1 VRRTDHPAY
10 DAVIIGSGISGLVC
24 GNYLAKAGMKVLIAE
39 QHHQPGGYC
48 TSFVRRGITFDAA
61 AHSFG
66 GFRENGIIRKL
77 FNDFQLS
84 RKVSVT
90 RYDPT
95 DIIVSPDHTV
105 SLRADLEQTIEGLK
119 SSFPDEHDNF
129 RKFAGFLLNPDPKS
143 FAAMR
148 RWTLK
153 DLLDRYFQDDKL
165 KSMLSFPIFGN
176 GALPP
181 SRMSAFIGAKIFTE
195 FLLDGGYYPD
205 GGMQT
210 LSNALAESF
219 QNAGGKL
226 LLSSPVRK
234 ILIQNSGITGIVLKD
249 NAEFTARAVISN
261 CDARQTFLRLIGNK
275 HLPPDFI
282 DKLNRMQPALS
293 MLVLYLGLDH
303 DFKNT
308 RYAGSNVW
316 YLPHYDL
323 EKMYRSAARRAPGT
337 IDECMVRISPDR
349 KSLMAFT
356 NSTFRSRTFWA
367 DNKANFIDGF
377 IARLSRI
384 LPDITQHII
393 YRDAATPSTMY
404 RYTSN
409 YRGSAYGW
417 ESTSEQLADSDFR
430 RPSFIRNLY
439 LTGHWSTQGLGIPGV
454 AYLGYD
460 IAASMLKRRK
470 AISSQ
475 PSPE

>member
-1 VRRTDHPAY
+1 MPGTEHPVY
-10 DAVIIGSGISGLVC
+10 DAVIIGAGVSGLVC

-48 TSFVRRGITFDAA
+48 TSFVRKGITFDAA

-66 GFRENGIIRKL
+66 GFRENGIIRKV
-77 FNDFQLS
+77 FNDFHLS
-84 RKVSVT
+84 RKVTVS

-95 DIIVSPDHTV
+95 DIIISPDHTV
-105 SLRADLEQTIEGLK
+105 SLWADFEQTIKDLK
-119 SSFPDEHDNF
+119 SSFPGEQENF
-129 RKFAGFLLNPDPKS
+129 RKFAGFLFNPDPKS
-143 FAAMR
+143 FTAMR
-148 RWTLK
+148 RWTFK

-165 KSMLSFPIFGN
+165 KSVLSFPVFGN

-195 FLLDGGYYPD
+195 FLLDGGYYPE
-205 GGMQT
+205 GGMQA
-210 LSNALAESF
+210 LSNALAENF
-219 QNAGGKL
+219 QNAGGEL

-234 ILIQNSGITGIVLKD
+234 ILVKNGGTTGIVLKD
-249 NAEFTARAVISN
+249 NTEISACSVVSN
-261 CDARQTFLRLIGNK
+261 CDARQTFLRLIGK
-275 HLPPDFI
+275 KYLPPEFMN
-282 DKLNRMQPALS
+282 KLSRMQPSLS
-293 MLVLYLGLDH
+293 MLVLYIGLDP
-303 DFKNT
+303 DFRNT
-308 RYAGSNVW
+308 QHAGSNIW

-323 EKMYRSAARRAPGT
+323 EKMYRSAARRTPGT

-349 KSLMAFT
+349 KSLLAFT
-356 NSTFRSRTFWA
+356 NATFRNRSFWS
-367 DNKANFIDGF
+367 DNKSNFIDGF

-384 LPDITQHII
+384 MPGIAQHIL
-393 YRDAATPSTMY
+393 YRDAATPFTMY

-417 ESTSEQLADSDFR
+417 ESTAAQLADPDFR

-460 IAASMLKRRK
+460 IAATMLKRRK
-470 AISSQ
+470 AVSSQ